1 MCACVC
7 VCMHV
12 CLCIHVCACV
22 CTCVLV
28 CLCVCMSAPVCLC
41 VSVCTC
47 LHVCRCVCGHQVHST
62 AQPNPSLFQ
71 TMGQDRMAPGG
82 EARLRPRPHGLFPL
96 PALCSPLTPT
106 LWSGCRHRG
115 PDSWLCHPHSPASVP
130 APCWFPLVQFLSFF
144 KYFRTHLRW

>member
-1 MCACVC
+1 MLICACVC
-7 VCMHV
+7 MCVYECV
-12 CLCIHVCACV
+12 LVSVCACMCV
-22 CTCVLV
+22 CVYMCVHVSALV
-28 CLCVCMSAPVCLC
+28 CLCVYVCACLHLCAC
-41 VSVCTC
+41 VSLCAHVCTC
-47 LHVCRCVCGHQVHST
+47 VGVYVVLRCILLL
-62 AQPNPSLFQ
+62 SLTRVSSRQ
-71 TMGQDRMAPGG
+71 WA
-82 EARLRPRPHGLFPL
+82 RPHGLFPL